1 MNDDDLELL
10 AALPRHQPS
19 DAVRRDVRIAALDRL
34 AAARPL
40 PWWRSL
46 FDQLAIPL
54 ALAALSFIYLAR
66 AAADTPLLR

>member
-1 MNDDDLELL
+1 MNDDLELL
-10 AALPRHQPS
+10 KSLSRHQPS

-34 AAARPL
+34 AVARPV
-40 PWWRSL
+40 PSWRSL

-54 ALAALSFIYLAR
+54 ALAALSLVYLAR